1 MKPITLIVALTLVL
15 AMPSAG
21 RTVKVS
27 EPGSLASRLAGKLL
41 KVDELVV
48 EGAVN
53 QADFKTMARM
63 AKEGKLRKID
73 LSRASI
79 WKSGDDKMTDFG
91 VVPSRVFQDT
101 PVEEITFGDVSYVPG
116 GGTFYRCP
124 NLRRVVFNGALGH
137 IDGGPAFSEC
147 PVLEEIIFN
156 GPVMSTGGPTLAMN
170 CPRLRRVAINGVV
183 GGTYFGPLS
192 GCTEFKGY
200 EVNGTVLLSG
210 MEDWIPKS
218 SLSELSP
225 ADEKRVDGLLSQ
237 VKGYQDGRVPVPEFI
252 KRGVKQ
258 AAYNVA
264 CAYALCNRKEKAL
277 DALQLAIKAGYT
289 DYSHMKRDLDFDY
302 IRNEARFDSLLASI
316 REEGDKVYLLQKAAP
331 YVKAEVPGPAFT
343 YAPPTD
349 SDLVRVRQFFNLDS
363 IAGGGDE
370 VQGIKNIMYW
380 LHDQIRHDGGHFPN
394 ANRNAIDLY
403 KVCKAEGCGINCRGL
418 AIILSELYLAMGW
431 PARFV
436 TCESKHYD
444 TDPDC
449 HVICMV
455 WSRQLGR
462 WLWMDPSFA
471 AYVSDENGELLGIR
485 EVRERLID
493 GRPLVLNEDANHNH
507 ENKETKEDYLEYYM
521 AKNLYVLSAW
531 EHSTFNSEGTGKG
544 RSNIALVPAGFNNHK
559 KQNNTSDADYFFR
572 APEMK

>member
-544 RSNIALVPAGFNNHK
+544 RSNIALVPAGFNYHK

>member
-1 MKPITLIVALTLVL
+1 MALAFAFTFE
-15 AMPSAG
+15 MAG
-21 RTVKVS
+21 RTVKTAS
-27 EPGSLASRLAGKLL
+27 AGTLASRLGNKLL
-41 KVDELVV
+41 TVKELAVDGVV
-48 EGAVN
+48 DKT
-53 QADFKTMARM
+53 DFETMARM
-63 AKEGKLRKID
+63 ARDGQLRKID
-73 LSRASI
+73 LSRAAI

-343 YAPPTD
+343 
-349 SDLVRVRQFFNLDS
+349 DS

-370 VQGIKNIMYW
+370 VQGIKNIIYW

-507 ENKETKEDYLEYYM
+507 ENKETKEYYLEYYM

-544 RSNIALVPAGFNNHK
+544 RSHIALVPAGFNYHK
-559 KQNNTSDADYFFR
+559 KRNNTSDADYFFR

>member
-1 MKPITLIVALTLVL
+1 MKQILLIVALTLVL

-27 EPGSLASRLAGKLL
+27 EPGTLAARLGKKLL

-79 WKSGDDKMTDFG
+79 WKSGDDALEDYG
-91 VVPSRVFQDT
+91 VVPSRVFQGA
-101 PVEEITFGDVSYVPG
+101 PVEEITFGDVSYVCG
-116 GGTFYRCP
+116 GSCFYRCP

-507 ENKETKEDYLEYYM
+507 ETKQTKAHYLEYYM
-521 AKNLYVLSAW
+521 AKNLYVLSSW

-544 RSNIALVPAGFNNHK
+544 RSNIALVPAGFNYHK

>member
-1 MKPITLIVALTLVL
+1 MALAFAFTFE
-15 AMPSAG
+15 MAG
-21 RTVKVS
+21 RTVKTAS
-27 EPGSLASRLAGKLL
+27 AGTLASRLGNKLL
-41 KVDELVV
+41 TVKELAVDGVV
-48 EGAVN
+48 DKT
-53 QADFKTMARM
+53 DFETMARM
-63 AKEGKLRKID
+63 ARDGQLRKID
-73 LSRASI
+73 LSRAAI

-544 RSNIALVPAGFNNHK
+544 RSNIALVPAGFNYHK